1 LGRSTAAADVA
12 GTSIPGV
19 LSASVRRSLARMSN

>member
-1 LGRSTAAADVA
+1 MHLRTA

-19 LSASVRRSLARMSN
+19 LGSGIDVAVSLGFWEL